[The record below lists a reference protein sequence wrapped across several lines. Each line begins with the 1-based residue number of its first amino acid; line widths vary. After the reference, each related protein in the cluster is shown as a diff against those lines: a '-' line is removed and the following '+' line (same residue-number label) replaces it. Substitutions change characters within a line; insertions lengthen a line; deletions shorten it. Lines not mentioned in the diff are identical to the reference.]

1 MAVWR
6 VYGEMFRSI
15 NLDLLLEPV
24 IHSDVLVTPHVLC
37 EVNSALFGAKESY
50 QLSVTQKEVYLRV
63 VRQLECLEYFLLYV
77 IYTFLSVR
85 T

>member
-37 EVNSALFGAKESY
+37 EVNSTLFGAKESY
-50 QLSVTQKEVYLRV
+50 QLSVTQKEVYVFTCGPTTRMSGIFFTVCDVHILK
-63 VRQLECLEYFLLYV
+63 C
-77 IYTFLSVR
+77 
-85 T
+85 